1 MKEFLFYFNAILFN
15 KYKIIIYLCSDEYIF
30 MRVGANIKGGIISIF
45 VIGII
50 IGGIIMFIGLSRDKQ
65 VLTTQLYSYVP
76 LDISS
81 VLQINKEKDINKLL
95 PYLKSLDNVV
105 LKLKSSVSY
114 PLLFA
119 QKGSSLYMLA
129 RITDDQKKVIRNLMD
144 TDIFSHYPPKQ
155 KNYKGEE
162 ILFYVTEDNHFFV
175 CMFYKDI
182 FVGGYDL
189 QLLEDIIDIHQKQSP
204 AIATT
209 SMGKEA
215 IRQIKGHYPA
225 NLFVNNNSSFSVLN
239 IDFDES
245 GIEMK
250 GYDTGIFTDEWTCDE
265 YDSDYLEIDFPVF
278 PNKLIA
284 YRADW
289 KNPLIN
295 DSLKC
300 YFSPPSYTFYLDESL
315 QEVHALKHIR
325 DKYSVYN
332 MLNDLE
338 EQYIQKRFDTH
349 DYSHGYR
356 VYTTSGQMGKEVFNT
371 DGVVFMTFINHC
383 LVFSKD
389 RKSLEGYLANNGNY
403 ISEENP
409 FEYMD
414 LDSDIISLFYTDD
427 ISKQSSELFNSKNPL
442 VTDEKA
448 YIFSSLGNKKM
459 EFEVHIER

>member
-1 MKEFLFYFNAILFN
+1 MK
-15 KYKIIIYLCSDEYIF
+15 
-30 MRVGANIKGGIISIF
+30 VGANIRGGIILIF

-50 IGGIIMFIGLSRDKQ
+50 IGGITMFIGLSRDKQ
-65 VLTTQLYSYVP
+65 VLATQLYTYVP

-81 VLQINKEKDINKLL
+81 VLQINKEKDVNKLL
-95 PYLKSLDNVV
+95 PYLKKLDDVV

-129 RITDDQKKVIRNLMD
+129 RITDDQKKIIRNLLD
-144 TDIFSHYPPKQ
+144 ADIFSHYPPKQ

-162 ILFYVTEDNHFFV
+162 ILFYVTEGNHFFV

-189 QLLEDIIDIHQKQSP
+189 QLLEDIIDIHLKQSP
-204 AIATT
+204 AIAST
-209 SMGKEA
+209 SMGKDA
-215 IRQIKGHYPA
+215 IKQIKRHYPA
-225 NLFVNNNSSFSVLN
+225 NLFVNNNNSFSVLN
-239 IDFDES
+239 IDFDED
-245 GIEMK
+245 GIKMK
-250 GYDTGIFTDEWTCDE
+250 GYDTGIFTEEWTCDE

-278 PNKLIA
+278 PNKLTA
-284 YRADW
+284 YQADW

-300 YFSPPSYTFYLDESL
+300 HFSPPSYTFYLEESL
-315 QEVHALKHIR
+315 QEVHALKHIE

-332 MLNDLE
+332 MLNNLE

-349 DYSHGYR
+349 DYSYGYR
-356 VYTTSGQMGKEVFNT
+356 VYTTSARMGKEIFKT
-371 DGVVFMTFINHC
+371 DGAVFMTFINHC
-383 LVFSKD
+383 LVFSRD
-389 RKSLEGYLANNGNY
+389 RKSLENYLAGNGNY

-409 FEYMD
+409 FEYID

-427 ISKQSSELFNSKNPL
+427 ISKQSTEFFNSSNPL
-442 VTDEKA
+442 VTNEKA
-448 YIFSSLGNKKM
+448 YIFSSLGNKKQ
-459 EFEVHIER
+459 EFEVHITR